1 MASEH
6 LLFRRIAPIAPGE
19 VLWCPLLWAQK
30 IFKRFY
36 FNCCTII
43 LHIPISFYSF
53 YSFVL
58 SYIGIPDYIDLLT
71 VVPRTG
77 TDPGERFVFCVKEN
91 SPSFHADPLLD
102 RTIVALRSIKMDG
115 WWLKECRMLW
125 ELCRVH
131 WRHEKKK
138 KKSIIPSSE
147 RYQPEPLISSILEFL
162 LKLSWNYHPCS
173 NHMHRAVIRTQ
184 ELLHDGEVQAIEAIC
199 NNKGALNGW
208 CLICQPRC
216 SMSTD
221 QEHF

>member
-138 KKSIIPSSE
+138 KINHSFLREIPTWTPNLFDLGILIEIKLELPPMFKS
-147 RYQPEPLISSILEFL
+147 
-162 LKLSWNYHPCS
+162 H
-173 NHMHRAVIRTQ
+173 A
-184 ELLHDGEVQAIEAIC
+184 
-199 NNKGALNGW
+199 
-208 CLICQPRC
+208 PRC
-216 SMSTD
+216 DTNTGTPSRWRSASYRGNL
-221 QEHF
+221 QQ